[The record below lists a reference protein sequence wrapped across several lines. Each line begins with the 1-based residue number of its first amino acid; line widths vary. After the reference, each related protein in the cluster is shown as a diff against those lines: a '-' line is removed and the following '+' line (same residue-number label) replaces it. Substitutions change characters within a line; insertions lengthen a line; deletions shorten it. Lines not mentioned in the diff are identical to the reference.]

1 MVAALPTG
9 LSAGLALGSG
19 GLIGLVL
26 GLIGG
31 GGSILAVPLL
41 IYAVGVG
48 SPHVAIGTAAVAVAI
63 NAAASLGL
71 HARETKVR
79 WPCALVFSAAGVGGA
94 LLGAAAGKAI
104 DGQKLL
110 ALFGLVMVL
119 VGVLMLRPKPLAAQA
134 SPWLSRAT
142 APRLLPRLAFL
153 GAGVGLLSGFFGIG
167 GGFLIVPGLMIA
179 ADMDIK
185 EATGAS
191 LIAVMAFGLAS
202 ASSYAWSGLVDWELA
217 LLLIAGGSA
226 GAIAG
231 TRLNALLATHRRLL
245 TRTFAGFVILAGLYV
260 GVRGMTTWLA

>member
-1 MVAALPTG
+1 MFGAVPAG
-9 LSAGLALGSG
+9 LSTGLALGSG

-63 NAAASLGL
+63 NAAAGLGL
-71 HARETKVR
+71 HARKAKVR

-94 LLGAAAGKAI
+94 LVGAAAGKAL

-110 ALFGLVMVL
+110 ALFGLAMIL
-119 VGVLMLRPKPLAAQA
+119 VGVLMLRPKPQTAIA

-142 APRLLPRLAFL
+142 AGRLLPRLVLL

-167 GGFLIVPGLMIA
+167 GGFLIVPGLMLA
-179 ADMDIK
+179 ADMDVK

-202 ASSYAWSGLVDWELA
+202 ASSYAWSGLVDWQLA

-231 TRLNALLATHRRLL
+231 TRLNAMLASNRRLL
-245 TRTFAGFVILAGLYV
+245 TQIFAGFVIFAGLYV
-260 GVRGMTTWLA
+260 SARGATIWLP